1 MKRFLL
7 LCVALVTLV
16 FVGCNKEN
24 GPKVDGT
31 NINGMWVLVA
41 EEYDG
46 DYDSFYDEV
55 DTIFDIKG
63 DTATE
68 YYHPEDCF
76 LFEDGY
82 IYGTSLEEFE
92 TDPML
97 VMSIKGNYVSVLG
110 IPCGKLSFKGD
121 RLRLELTFA
130 EEEGVL
136 YFERL
141 KGFRE

>member
-7 LCVALVTLV
+7 LCVALVALV

-55 DTIFDIKG
+55 DTILVIEG

-68 YYHPEDCF
+68 YYHPDDYF
-76 LFEDGY
+76 SFRDGY
-82 IYGTSLEEFE
+82 IYGTTFEEFE
-92 TDPML
+92 TDYDLSYGITGDYLTM
-97 VMSIKGNYVSVLG
+97 YG
-110 IPCGKLSFKGD
+110 IPFCKIDVKNG
-121 RLRLELTFA
+121 RLVLTITFDD
-130 EEEGVL
+130 EGGIV
-136 YFERL
+136 YWERV
-141 KGFRE
+141 KGFK